1 MFFSTAIVPKR
12 SSIKGAFSD
21 KHGLRFRQ
29 TWSIP
34 TMYPNFGNIGH
45 VSRFWIHCY
54 FWPISR
60 QGLSLLPKWPCEVQ
74 KNPPLCAS
82 NAVVT
87 GAPPRIHG
95 RRHSRLRRLVVVG
108 DAPLGRN
115 GYPLVMTNIAME
127 NGPFIDGLPT
137 KSGDFP
143 WLWHK

>member
-1 MFFSTAIVPKR
+1 MFFSTAIVPKK

-60 QGLSLLPKWPCEVQ
+60 QGFSGTFKGKFRWKYDVFLRFPERNAQRILTKLGTLTPSWSKTPMPKRVQPGWWWFANFMDAIDLLDTPDWPMDF
-74 KNPPLCAS
+74 L
-82 NAVVT
+82 
-87 GAPPRIHG
+87 
-95 RRHSRLRRLVVVG
+95 RLLNFWVCIV
-108 DAPLGRN
+108 
-115 GYPLVMTNIAME
+115 
-127 NGPFIDGLPT
+127 
-137 KSGDFP
+137 
-143 WLWHK
+143 